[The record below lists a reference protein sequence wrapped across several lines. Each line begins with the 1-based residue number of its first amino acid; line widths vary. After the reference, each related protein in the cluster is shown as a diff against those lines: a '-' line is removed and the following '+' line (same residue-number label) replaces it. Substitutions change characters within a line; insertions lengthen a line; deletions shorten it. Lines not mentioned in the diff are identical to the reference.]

1 MPYRLLNPGLIKDRG
16 LHCFVQ
22 IYAGNRGKSII
33 QEASQLGNGQIFEAA
48 ILKFKA
54 KKDSF
59 LFFTRDN

>member
-1 MPYRLLNPGLIKDRG
+1 MPYRLLNPRLIKDRG